1 MKALKKI
8 RTAVVGCGAISD
20 IYLKNLKNRFSIIEL
35 VGCYD
40 RHPER
45 REAAAEK
52 HGIRAMTMEEI
63 LADKSIELVVN
74 LTSPKSHYEIIRQLL
89 EGGKNVYTE
98 KVLSIELNEA
108 EELVKLAD
116 EKGLYLGAAPDTFL
130 GCAIQTARLAVERGM
145 IGKVTSCVAQN
156 GRDYNMMGQLV
167 PFIPQ
172 QGGGMGFDVGIYYI
186 TALISILGPVKA
198 VNGFL
203 KYPDEKRSYEMPNS
217 ANFGKEYSVESETIL
232 AGTLLFESG
241 AIGSV
246 QFNSECIFPEQ
257 PVVMLCGTEG
267 VLYLADPNNFGGTVY
282 YRAKG
287 SDERIA
293 LPPSFGYDE
302 NSRGLGVAE
311 MAWSMAA
318 GRRPRANKEMAYHAL
333 EILHGIA
340 SSSAGGMNYHLKS
353 SFEKTP
359 QLKPGFFP
367 EYLAK
372 DNLSV
377 DPESALV

>member
-1 MKALKKI
+1 MKTI

-20 IYLKNLKNRFSIIEL
+20 IYLKNLKNKFSIIDL
-35 VGCYD
+35 VGCCD
-40 RHPER
+40 LDTVRCA
-45 REAAAEK
+45 AAAEK
-52 HGIRAMTMEEI
+52 YGIKALTMEEI
-63 LADKSIELVVN
+63 LADESIELVVN
-74 LTSPKSHYEIIRQLL
+74 LTNPKAHFAVIKQLL

-98 KVLSIELNEA
+98 KVLSIELGDA
-108 EELVKLAD
+108 EELVRLAN
-116 EKGLYLGAAPDTFL
+116 ERGLYLGAAPDTFL

-145 IGKVTSCVAQN
+145 IGQVTSCVAQN

-172 QGGGMGFDVGIYYI
+172 QGGGIGFDVGIYYI
-186 TALISILGPVKA
+186 TALISILGPVKR

-203 KYPDEKRSYEMPNS
+203 KYPSEPRVYEMPDS
-217 ANFGKEYSVESETIL
+217 ARFGQQYNVESETIL
-232 AGTLLFESG
+232 AGTLQFENG

-267 VLYLADPNNFGGTVY
+267 VLYMSDPNNFGGTVY

-293 LPPSFGYDE
+293 LPASFGYDE

-311 MAWSMAA
+311 MAWSMVN
-318 GRRPRANKEMAYHAL
+318 GRKPRANKEMAYHAL

-340 SSSAGGMNYHLKS
+340 ISNTTGANYELKS
-353 SFEKTP
+353 SFDKMP
-359 QLKPGFFP
+359 QLKAGFFP
-367 EYLAK
+367 AYLAK
-372 DNLSV
+372 DNLCV
-377 DPESALV
+377 DPEGALT

>member
-1 MKALKKI
+1 MKTI

-20 IYLKNLKNRFSIIEL
+20 IYLKNLKSKFSIIDL
-35 VGCYD
+35 VGCCD
-40 RHPER
+40 LDIAR
-45 REAAAEK
+45 RDAAAAK
-52 HGIRAMTMEEI
+52 YDIKPLTMEEI
-63 LADKSIELVVN
+63 LADESIELVVN
-74 LTSPKSHYEIIRQLL
+74 LTNPKAHFAVIKQLL

-98 KVLSIELNEA
+98 KVLSIELGDA
-108 EELVKLAD
+108 EELVRLAN
-116 EKGLYLGAAPDTFL
+116 ERGLYLGAAPDTFL

-145 IGKVTSCVAQN
+145 IGQVTSCVAQN

-172 QGGGMGFDVGIYYI
+172 QGGGIGFDVGIYYI
-186 TALISILGPVKA
+186 TALISILGPVKR

-203 KYPDEKRSYEMPNS
+203 KYPSDPRTFEMPSS
-217 ANFGKEYSVESETIL
+217 ARFGQEYNVESETIL
-232 AGTLLFESG
+232 AGTLQFENG

-267 VLYLADPNNFGGTVY
+267 VLYMSDPNNFGGTVY

-293 LPPSFGYDE
+293 LPASFGYDE

-311 MAWSMAA
+311 MAWSMVN
-318 GRRPRANKEMAYHAL
+318 GRKPRANKEMAYHAL

-340 SSSAGGMNYHLKS
+340 ISNTTGSNYELKS
-353 SFEKTP
+353 SFDKMP
-359 QLKPGFFP
+359 QLKSGFFP
-367 EYLAK
+367 KYLEK
-372 DNLSV
+372 DNLAV
-377 DPESALV
+377 DPEGALT

>member
-1 MKALKKI
+1 MKTI

-20 IYLKNLKNRFSIIEL
+20 IYLKNLKSKFSIIDL
-35 VGCYD
+35 VGCCD
-40 RHPER
+40 LDVAR
-45 REAAAEK
+45 RDAAAAKYEIK
-52 HGIRAMTMEEI
+52 ALTMEEI
-63 LADKSIELVVN
+63 LADETIELVVN
-74 LTSPKSHYEIIRQLL
+74 LTNPKAHFAVIKQLL

-98 KVLSIELNEA
+98 KVLSIELGDA
-108 EELVKLAD
+108 EELVRLAN
-116 EKGLYLGAAPDTFL
+116 ERGLYLGAAPDTFL

-145 IGKVTSCVAQN
+145 IGQVTSCVAQN

-172 QGGGMGFDVGIYYI
+172 QGGGIGFDVGIYYI
-186 TALISILGPVKA
+186 TALISILGPVKK

-203 KYPDEKRSYEMPNS
+203 KYPSDPRTFEMPSS
-217 ANFGKEYSVESETIL
+217 ARFGQEYNVESETIL
-232 AGTLLFESG
+232 AGTLQFENG

-267 VLYLADPNNFGGTVY
+267 VLYMSDPNNFGGTVY

-293 LPPSFGYDE
+293 LPASFGYDE

-311 MAWSMAA
+311 MAWSMVN
-318 GRRPRANKEMAYHAL
+318 GRKPRANKEMAYHAL

-340 SSSAGGMNYHLKS
+340 ISNATGSNYELKS
-353 SFEKTP
+353 SFDKMP
-359 QLKPGFFP
+359 QLKSGFFP
-367 EYLAK
+367 KYLEK
-372 DNLSV
+372 DNLAV
-377 DPESALV
+377 DPEGALT

>member
-1 MKALKKI
+1 MKKI
-8 RTAVVGCGAISD
+8 RTAVIGCGAISD
-20 IYLKNLKNRFSIIEL
+20 IYLKNLKHNFSIIDL
-35 VGCYD
+35 VGCCD
-40 RHPER
+40 LNVER
-45 REAAAEK
+45 CAAAAQK
-52 HGIRAMTMEEI
+52 YGIRALTMEEI
-63 LADKSIELVVN
+63 LGDAQIELVVN
-74 LTSPKSHYEIIRQLL
+74 LTNPKAHYAVIKQLL

-98 KVLSIELNEA
+98 KVLSIELA
-108 EELVKLAD
+108 HAQELVRIAD
-116 EKGLYLGAAPDTFL
+116 EKKLYLGAAPDTFL
-130 GCAIQTARLAVERGM
+130 GSAIQTARLAVERGM

-172 QGGGMGFDVGIYYI
+172 QGGGIGFDVGIYYI
-186 TALISILGPVKA
+186 TALISILGPVKS

-203 KYPDEKRSYEMPNS
+203 KYPSEPRVYDQPQ
-217 ANFGKEYSVESETIL
+217 AAHFGEAYRVESETIL

-257 PVVMLCGTEG
+257 PVLMLCGTEG
-267 VLYLADPNNFGGTVY
+267 VLYMADPNNFGGTVY

-293 LPPSFGYDE
+293 LPASFGYDE

-318 GRRPRANKEMAYHAL
+318 GRKPRANKEMALHAL

-340 SSSAGGMNYHLKS
+340 RSSTSGQTQSLES
-353 SFEKTP
+353 SFEKLP
-359 QLKPGFFP
+359 QLRAGYFP
-367 EYLAK
+367 KYLEK
-372 DNLSV
+372 DHLSV
-377 DPESALV
+377 DPEAALI